1 MWRLV
6 LSISPEVPIF
16 RTAVSAPLHS
26 RTVSSVITKKTKFDK
41 SLVTK
46 NSTPY
51 ILLNKSKNKKIIINV
66 FKYSKWL
73 QFLANWK
80 WTLKQLCYS
89 IDPLSNSSWSE
100 LWPITSKHTKTP
112 TLLCLYDD
120 THTFP
125 GGVKLQ
131 NMKQLI
137 PPHLS
142 VECHLQMV
150 VSHSMENNTIPEAMH
165 KSLLFLISSITTIHQ
180 IIIELN
186 SRV

>member
-26 RTVSSVITKKTKFDK
+26 RTVSSVITKNQNLIK
-41 SLVTK
+41 VWWQ
-46 NSTPY
+46 
-51 ILLNKSKNKKIIINV
+51 KIQQ
-66 FKYSKWL
+66 KYSKWL

-120 THTFP
+120 THSFP

-142 VECHLQMV
+142 MECHLQMV

-165 KSLLFLISSITTIHQ
+165 KLLFLISSFTTIHQ

>member
-1 MWRLV
+1 M
-6 LSISPEVPIF
+6 F
-16 RTAVSAPLHS
+16 GDQ
-26 RTVSSVITKKTKFDK
+26 KFNT
-41 SLVTK
+41 LQ
-46 NSTPY
+46 
-51 ILLNKSKNKKIIINV
+51 ILFNTSKNKKIIINV

-120 THTFP
+120 THSFP

-165 KSLLFLISSITTIHQ
+165 NLLSFLISSFTTIHQ

>member
-1 MWRLV
+1 M
-6 LSISPEVPIF
+6 IAIF
-16 RTAVSAPLHS
+16 SKLKVNLKTTLLLYKP
-26 RTVSSVITKKTKFDK
+26 SVEF
-41 SLVTK
+41 
-46 NSTPY
+46 
-51 ILLNKSKNKKIIINV
+51 LLI
-66 FKYSKWL
+66 
-73 QFLANWK
+73 
-80 WTLKQLCYS
+80 WTLTFTLNIRQV
-89 IDPLSNSSWSE
+89 N
-100 LWPITSKHTKTP
+100 TQKHSKTP

-120 THTFP
+120 THPFP

-165 KSLLFLISSITTIHQ
+165 KLLFLISSFTTIHQ

>member
-26 RTVSSVITKKTKFDK
+26 RTVSSVITRNQNLIK
-41 SLVTK
+41 VWWQ
-46 NSTPY
+46 
-51 ILLNKSKNKKIIINV
+51 KIQQ
-66 FKYSKWL
+66 KYSKWL

-80 WTLKQLCYS
+80 WTLKQHCYS
-89 IDPLSNSSWSE
+89 IDPVEFLLIWTLTFTLN
-100 LWPITSKHTKTP
+100 IRQVNTQKHSKTP

-120 THTFP
+120 THSFP

-165 KSLLFLISSITTIHQ
+165 KLLFLISSFTTIHQ

>member
-26 RTVSSVITKKTKFDK
+26 RTVSSVITKNQNLIK
-41 SLVTK
+41 VWWQ
-46 NSTPY
+46 
-51 ILLNKSKNKKIIINV
+51 KIQQ
-66 FKYSKWL
+66 KYSKWL

-80 WTLKQLCYS
+80 WTLKQHCYS

-120 THTFP
+120 THSFP

-165 KSLLFLISSITTIHQ
+165 KLLFLISSFTTIHQ

>member
-26 RTVSSVITKKTKFDK
+26 RTVSSVISRNQNLIK
-41 SLVTK
+41 VWWQ
-46 NSTPY
+46 
-51 ILLNKSKNKKIIINV
+51 KIQQ
-66 FKYSKWL
+66 KYSKWL

-120 THTFP
+120 THSFP

-165 KSLLFLISSITTIHQ
+165 KLLSFLISSFTTIHQ

-186 SRV
+186 NRV

>member
-26 RTVSSVITKKTKFDK
+26 RTVSSVITKNQNLIK
-41 SLVTK
+41 VWWQ
-46 NSTPY
+46 
-51 ILLNKSKNKKIIINV
+51 KIQQ
-66 FKYSKWL
+66 KYSQWL

-120 THTFP
+120 THSFP

-165 KSLLFLISSITTIHQ
+165 NLLSFLISSFTTIHQ
-180 IIIELN
+180 IIMELN
-186 SRV
+186 S